1 MNNTNQAITKI
12 SAIRNL
18 LSELQ
23 DKADEDFG
31 IDTRNVSDEQNEEL
45 NIVLRI
51 LTLTQFYTTTSF
63 IGILN
68 EDKQ

>member
-1 MNNTNQAITKI
+1 MNNTNQAVTKL

-31 IDTRNVSDEQNEEL
+31 IDTRNVSDDQIEEL
-45 NIVLRI
+45 NIVLKL
-51 LTLTQFYTTTSF
+51 LTE
-63 IGILN
+63 IGV
-68 EDKQ
+68 